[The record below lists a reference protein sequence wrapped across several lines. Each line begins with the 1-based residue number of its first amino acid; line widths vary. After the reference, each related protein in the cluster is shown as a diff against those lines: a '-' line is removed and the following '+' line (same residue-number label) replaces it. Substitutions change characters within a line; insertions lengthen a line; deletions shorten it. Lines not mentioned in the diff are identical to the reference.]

1 MIMPDA
7 GTMIGM
13 AIGFFGIGV
22 ATYLGAEAWIKVKR
36 FQREAE
42 HRKLSHAESE
52 AEARLARI
60 EQIVELTSIEIERVA
75 EAQRFLTRTLT
86 EKHPQLPDPHSNSGR
101 VVTPH

>member
-1 MIMPDA
+1 MAMPDA

-22 ATYLGAEAWIKVKR
+22 AAYLGADAWIKVKR

-60 EQIVELTSIEIERVA
+60 EQIVELTSIEMERVA
-75 EAQRFLTRTLT
+75 EAQRFLTRAIT
-86 EKHPQLPDPHSNSGR
+86 EQNPRLAEPPSNSGR